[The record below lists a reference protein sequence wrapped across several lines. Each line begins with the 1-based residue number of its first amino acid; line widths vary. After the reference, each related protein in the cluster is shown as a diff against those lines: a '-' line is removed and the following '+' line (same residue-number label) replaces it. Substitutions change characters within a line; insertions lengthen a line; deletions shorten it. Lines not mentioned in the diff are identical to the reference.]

1 VARPYRE
8 LLGHCR
14 FVLGLLDA
22 GTPTRAQKSAWT
34 SGLGGGAF
42 GALLM
47 FVFGADQSNG
57 VVSEDISEASLTLRY
72 STDSI
77 CCA

>member
-1 VARPYRE
+1 MARPYRE

-14 FVLGLLDA
+14 LVLGLLDA

-34 SGLGGGAF
+34 SVLGG
-42 GALLM
+42 ALVALM
-47 FVFGADQSNG
+47 VLVFGADQSNG

-77 CCA
+77 CCV